1 MTSASDP
8 QKKSTEIQAQRQL
21 LNLIYKVLLILGAAY
36 MVASMFLTHNQ
47 LIYNLMIA
55 LITMGSLFVLAVLN
69 KKGYYRT
76 ASSGTLL
83 SISISIFLLTYLQLK
98 NTGDFSYINYY
109 LIPVTL
115 SSILLPLKGSLIFS
129 SVLVISIFILPA
141 FLSGDSI
148 QYKIFSHGLFI
159 TLITAV
165 IQIST
170 WQRESIERARR
181 KDLQNQEKRFK
192 NIIEKSNDITLIM
205 SREGKYTYLSP
216 SVKTIMGYDTSFF
229 LGKKPGNLVHPDDVP
244 EFGEAFQSFVEN
256 PDELRHLGNI
266 RIRYADESWHWFDL
280 MITPMFDVR
289 GIDGAVIN
297 GRDITE
303 HKKIELQLSEHMEK
317 YRLLTENTSDVV
329 FICDSDLKLRYI
341 SPSAEKLFGYTI
353 AELMEMTLDKVM
365 TPESFAESIREFGY
379 YLNKIQDGEMDVPLL
394 EHEHIRKDGSTF
406 WGEMRSTFV
415 YDNHGKIISQGI
427 IRDITERKFAEKEQR
442 RLEEELR
449 QSEKLSLIGQLAG
462 GVAHDFNNHLTAILA
477 YADMVANDYEA
488 VPRIKEYA
496 EAIVTASNRSA
507 DLIGKLLAFARKGK
521 LHSVPVNVHILL
533 EEVIMILEHSIDK
546 RILIKRH
553 FEASPDITIGDPT
566 QLENA
571 ILNLTLNARDAM
583 PGGGE
588 LRLSTSIVKLDENF
602 KNTCGFLT
610 SPGTYIKISVSDTGT
625 GMDSFTLARI
635 FEPFFT
641 TKGQG
646 KGTGMGLPAVYG
658 TVKSHLGAISV
669 ESEPDKGTNFHLYFP
684 VAKNENIIEQTVTQA
699 LQSSYPSNGSKRI
712 LIVDDE
718 TFICKMASMVLKRHD
733 YEVVMKNDPQIA
745 LELFCD
751 NKGMFDLVILDI
763 IMPGMSGIELF
774 FKMQKINPYIR
785 ALFTSGYALDK
796 DLKEVIEQSRCDF
809 LPKPYNTGELADK
822 VMSILK

>member
-1 MTSASDP
+1 MISASDP
-8 QKKSTEIQAQRQL
+8 QKKNTESQAQRRL
-21 LNLIYKVLLILGAAY
+21 LNLIHKVLLILGFAY
-36 MVASMFLTHNQ
+36 IVSSRFPPCNRTLSS
-47 LIYNLMIA
+47 IMIT
-55 LITMGSLFVLAVLN
+55 LITMGSLLVLTVFN
-69 KKGYYRT
+69 KKGFYRI

-83 SISISIFLLTYLQLK
+83 SISIAIFLSTYLKWK
-98 NTGDFSYINYY
+98 NTGDFSIISYY

-115 SSILLPLKGSLIFS
+115 SSILLSLRGSLIFS
-129 SVLVISIFILPA
+129 SVLVIPIFILPA
-141 FLSGDSI
+141 FFSGDSV
-148 QYKIFSHGLFI
+148 QYEIFSHGIFL

-181 KDLQNQEKRFK
+181 KDLQNQELRFK
-192 NIIEKSNDITLIM
+192 NITEKSNDITTIVNK
-205 SREGKYTYLSP
+205 EGKYTYISP
-216 SVKTIMGYDTSFF
+216 SVNAIMGYDMNSF
-229 LGKKPGNLVHPDDVP
+229 LGEKPGNLVHPEDAP
-244 EFGEAFQSFVEN
+244 RFGEAFESFVEN

-280 MITPMFDVR
+280 MITPMFDVP
-289 GIDGAVIN
+289 GINGAVIN

-303 HKKIELQLSEHMEK
+303 QKKIELQLSEHMEK

-329 FICDSDLKLRYI
+329 FVCDSDLKLRYI
-341 SPSAEKLFGYTI
+341 SPSAEKLFGYTVS
-353 AELMEMTLDKVM
+353 ELMEMTLDQVM
-365 TPESFAESIREFGY
+365 TPESFAKSIKEFGY
-379 YLNKIQDGEMDVPLL
+379 YLNRIQDGKMDVPLL
-394 EHEHIRKDGSTF
+394 EHEHLRKDGSIF

-415 YDNHGKIISQGI
+415 YDNQGKITSQGI
-427 IRDITERKFAEKEQR
+427 IRDITERKLAEKEQK

-477 YADMVANDYEA
+477 YADMIANDCEA
-488 VPRIKEYA
+488 VHRIKEYA

-571 ILNLTLNARDAM
+571 ILNLTLNSRDAM
-583 PGGGE
+583 PDGGE
-588 LRLSTSIVKLDENF
+588 LRLSTSIENLDENF
-602 KNTCGFLT
+602 NDTCGFLT

-625 GMDSFTLARI
+625 GMDSLTLARI

-641 TKGQG
+641 TKEQG

-684 VAKNENIIEQTVTQA
+684 VAKHETTIEQPASQA
-699 LQSSYPSNGSKRI
+699 EKSSYPSIGSKRI

-718 TFICKMASMVLKRHD
+718 TFICKMAAMVLKRHD
-733 YEVVMKNDPQIA
+733 YEVIMKNNPQIA
-745 LELFCD
+745 LELFCND
-751 NKGMFDLVILDI
+751 NGMFDLVILDL

-796 DLKEVIEQSRCDF
+796 DIKKAIEQSRCDF

-822 VMSILK
+822 VASILK